1 MMLETNLCEVCFT
14 FFKLC
19 LMAIPR
25 RALLLVCIG
34 MHCEVFNRFTTQIL
48 RRDALTLASFNCL
61 LSQLVSFLPILVN
74 ES

>member
-1 MMLETNLCEVCFT
+1 MMLETNLCEICFT

-19 LMAIPR
+19 LMAILR
-25 RALLLVCIG
+25 RALLLVYIG
-34 MHCEVFNRFTTQIL
+34 MHCKVFNRFTMQIL
-48 RRDALTLASFNCL
+48 LRDVLTLTSFNCL